1 MKTLKTLFTIL
12 IYISYSIATAQT
24 EESKESKETKEKQNP
39 FAFLEIR
46 DARRNDDDV
55 TIQALQEKA
64 TLILYQMAKTNSI
77 MLANYWEKSNS
88 QSFGPIFSIVKSKNP
103 DKKEENKS
111 EVYTF
116 YWSYY
121 NTYDQKKG
129 TAEIK
134 LLVIYKPQ
142 GTYFEITVIPENL
155 DELVYKGQM
164 KGDLAI
170 LEWNSKK

>member
-1 MKTLKTLFTIL
+1 MKKLNALFTIV
-12 IYISYSIATAQT
+12 ICITYSIANAQT
-24 EESKESKETKEKQNP
+24 EETKEKQNP
-39 FAFLEIR
+39 FAFFEIR
-46 DARRNDDDV
+46 DARRNEDNV
-55 TIQALQEKA
+55 TNQALKEKA
-64 TLILYQMAKTNSI
+64 TLILYQMTKTNSI

-88 QSFGPIFSIVKSKNP
+88 QSFGPIFSIVKSENL

-170 LEWNSKK
+170 LEWNSNK

>member
-12 IYISYSIATAQT
+12 ICITYSIANAQT
-24 EESKESKETKEKQNP
+24 EETKETKEKQNP
-39 FAFLEIR
+39 FAFFEIR
-46 DARRNDDDV
+46 DARRNEEDV
-55 TIQALQEKA
+55 TNIVLKEKA
-64 TLILYQMAKTNSI
+64 TLILYQMTKTNSI
-77 MLANYWEKSNS
+77 MLANFWEKSNS
-88 QSFGPIFSIVKSKNP
+88 QSFGPIFSIAKSENP

-111 EVYTF
+111 DVYTF

-155 DELVYKGQM
+155 NELVYKGQM

-170 LEWNSKK
+170 LEWNSNK